1 MRVTVPHNRT
11 KQEAIQSVDR
21 AFNEMFQGVA
31 GVPVRLTVQQRN
43 WQGSTLTFALSAKMG
58 LISTP
63 ITGTIEVTDKDLTID
78 ADLGLLGRFIP
89 AATVREWLANADS
102 VAVLTGAGISAESG
116 IPTPTRFVV
125 PLATGA
131 IVGCRLHA

>member
-11 KQEAIQSVDR
+11 KQEIIQSIDR
-21 AFNEMFQGVA
+21 AFNEVFQGVA

-43 WQGSTLTFALSAKMG
+43 WQGSTLTFALYAKMG

-89 AATVREWLANADS
+89 ADTVRDAI
-102 VAVLTGAGISAESG
+102 G
-116 IPTPTRFVV
+116 TR
-125 PLATGA
+125 LKG
-131 IVGCRLHA
+131 LLK

>member
-89 AATVREWLANADS
+89 ADTVRDAI
-102 VAVLTGAGISAESG
+102 G
-116 IPTPTRFVV
+116 TR
-125 PLATGA
+125 LKG
-131 IVGCRLHA
+131 LLK